1 MVKSEPV
8 TTSHHPDVPLHSM
21 FLMHVPQDM
30 QGTVPACS
38 QLCAGLWPVPLRA
51 GSLSPGETTLST
63 DQSSFLCFFGS
74 CNSCDG
80 HSFTPLK
87 LQQ

>member
-38 QLCAGLWPVPLRA
+38 QLCAGLRPVPLCA
-51 GSLSPGETTLST
+51 GSLSPGETTYPQTRAAFSASLVAAT
-63 DQSSFLCFFGS
+63 VVMVTLL
-74 CNSCDG
+74 
-80 HSFTPLK
+80 HL
-87 LQQ
+87 